1 MKELEKRL
9 VKEGWVTSAQLIKA
23 KEEQKKKKKKSLF
36 SVLVTLGYLSEEDI
50 YLFFAQSAQIPFVR
64 PGDYLSDEEL
74 FNLFSEDFYREH
86 LFVPLFRIGNTL
98 YIGTA
103 NPLDTEFMDTLRK
116 HTNLDIFPLF
126 ASPSSILEAINRV
139 FGPEKVYLQLEELVS
154 FSPSLSILPLGR
166 ESERIVINTPVEF
179 KVIDKRITLA
189 SSQYLKG
196 TALNI
201 SQSGKGVG
209 IRTFLFLPSGAK
221 ILLKFPSFDPN
232 CELEAEITHCRME
245 QGYYFLGVKFLQT
258 RKDLLRYLL
267 EEKK

>member
-1 MKELEKRL
+1 MEELEKRL
-9 VKEGWVTSAQLIKA
+9 VKEGWITSAQLIKA
-23 KEEQKKKKKKSLF
+23 KEEQKKKKKSLF
-36 SVLVTLGYLSEEDI
+36 SILVNLGYLSEEDI
-50 YLFFAQSAQIPFVR
+50 YLFFAQTVQIPFVR
-64 PGDYLSDEEL
+64 PSDYLLEEEL

-86 LFVPLFRIGNTL
+86 LFVPLFKIGNTL

-116 HTNLDIFPLF
+116 YTNLDIFPLF

-154 FSPSLSILPLGR
+154 SSPSLSILPLGR
-166 ESERIVINTPVEF
+166 ESERIAINTPVEF

-196 TALNI
+196 TALNV
-201 SQSGKGVG
+201 SRSGKGVG
-209 IRTFLFLPSGAK
+209 VRTFLFLPPGAK

-232 CELEAEITHCRME
+232 CELEAEIAQCRIE
-245 QGYYFLGVKFLQT
+245 QGCYFLGVKFLQIK
-258 RKDLLRYLL
+258 KDLLKYLL
-267 EEKK
+267 GEKK